1 MSDLVTASWDWG
13 SFWENFIASGGGVL
27 LALYVVQIAFA
38 LIGTISSIV
47 GLIRGIT
54 NKQTM
59 AIALGGIG
67 IGCMI
72 LGLFFFSI
80 VFWTAGMICG
90 LMACKRSKQ
99 PRMLS
104 YEEFKQRK
112 AMMQDPEYVEYMRTV
127 HGVEDTSGM
136 TAEQKFDRR
145 VAANPLIGLS
155 EAEFS
160 RLNLKAKHGMLSPAE
175 QQMYNDYIQASMRK
189 NGGEVKPPMSDG
201 KLGAIVLVVIVIG
214 LVLWFGFNSASQ
226 NGMFDHLSNAPMSE
240 TASEYVTEIS
250 VWSTD
255 ETGNPSMTTKYT
267 AVDQN
272 GHIIDEYDV
281 YDTPEEVPEPEWHKS
296 SNGKWHKSP
305 NGKQIV
311 EDLGNGTILM
321 YGDMPISD

>member
-13 SFWENFIASGGGVL
+13 SFWENFMASGGGVL

-38 LIGTISSIV
+38 LIGAISSIV

-54 NKQTM
+54 NKQTT

-72 LGLFFFSI
+72 LGLFFFGI
-80 VFWTAGMICG
+80 VLWTAGMICG

-112 AMMQDPEYVEYMRTV
+112 AMMQDPEYAEYMRTM
-127 HGVEDTSGM
+127 HGIEDTGGM

-160 RLNLKAKHGMLSPAE
+160 RLNLKAKHGTLSPAE
-175 QQMYNDYIQASMRK
+175 QQMYNDYIQASMKK

-240 TASEYVTEIS
+240 TVSEYVTEIS

-272 GHIIDEYDV
+272 GHIIDEHDV
-281 YDTPEEVPEPEWHKS
+281 YDTPEEVPEPEWHES
-296 SNGKWHKSP
+296 SNGK
-305 NGKQIV
+305 QTI

-321 YGDMPISD
+321 YGDMPIFK

>member
-13 SFWENFIASGGGVL
+13 SFWENFMASGGGVL
-27 LALYVVQIAFA
+27 LALYVQIAFA
-38 LIGTISSIV
+38 LIGAISSIV

-54 NKQTM
+54 NKQTT

-72 LGLFFFSI
+72 LGLFFFGI
-80 VFWTAGMICG
+80 VLWTAGMICG

-112 AMMQDPEYVEYMRTV
+112 AMMQDPEYAEYMRTM
-127 HGVEDTSGM
+127 HGIEDTGGM

-160 RLNLKAKHGMLSPAE
+160 RLNLKAKHGTLSPAE
-175 QQMYNDYIQASMRK
+175 QQMYNDYIQASMKK

-240 TASEYVTEIS
+240 TVSEYVTEIS

-255 ETGNPSMTTKYT
+255 ETGIPSMTTKYT

-272 GHIIDEYDV
+272 GHIIDEHDV
-281 YDTPEEVPEPEWHKS
+281 YDTPEEVPEPEWHES
-296 SNGKWHKSP
+296 SNGK
-305 NGKQIV
+305 QTI

-321 YGDMPISD
+321 HGDMPISD

>member
-1 MSDLVTASWDWG
+1 MSDLVTASWDYG
-13 SFWENFIASGGGVL
+13 SFWENFMASGGGVL

-38 LIGTISSIV
+38 LIGAISSIV

-54 NKQTM
+54 NKQTT

-72 LGLFFFSI
+72 LGLFFFGI
-80 VFWTAGMICG
+80 VLWTAGMICG

-112 AMMQDPEYVEYMRTV
+112 AMMQDPEYAEYMRTM
-127 HGVEDTSGM
+127 HGIEDTGGM

-160 RLNLKAKHGMLSPAE
+160 RLNLKAKHGTLSPAE
-175 QQMYNDYIQASMRK
+175 QQMDNDYIQASMKK

-201 KLGAIVLVVIVIG
+201 KLGAIVLVVIAIG

-240 TASEYVTEIS
+240 TVSEYVTEIS

-272 GHIIDEYDV
+272 GHIIDENDV
-281 YDTPEEVPEPEWHKS
+281 YDTPEEVPEPEWHES
-296 SNGKWHKSP
+296 SNGE
-305 NGKQIV
+305 QTI

-321 YGDMPISD
+321 YGSLGV

>member
-13 SFWENFIASGGGVL
+13 SFWENFMASGGGVL

-38 LIGTISSIV
+38 LIGAISSIV

-54 NKQTM
+54 NKQTT

-72 LGLFFFSI
+72 LGLFFFGI
-80 VFWTAGMICG
+80 VLWTAGMICG

-112 AMMQDPEYVEYMRTV
+112 AMMQDPEYAEYMHTM
-127 HGVEDTSGM
+127 HGIEDTGGM

-155 EAEFS
+155 EAEFA
-160 RLNLKAKHGMLSPAE
+160 RLNLKAKHGTLSPAE
-175 QQMYNDYIQASMRK
+175 QQMYNDYIQASMKK

-240 TASEYVTEIS
+240 TVSEYVTEIS

-255 ETGNPSMTTKYT
+255 ETGNTSMTTKYT

-272 GHIIDEYDV
+272 GHIIDEHDV

-296 SNGKWHKSP
+296 SNGK
-305 NGKQIV
+305 QTI

>member
-1 MSDLVTASWDWG
+1 MSDLVVATWNWDAFMRG
-13 SFWENFIASGGGVL
+13 FMASGGSVL
-27 LALYVVQIAFA
+27 IVVIAFGLVGA
-38 LIGTISSIV
+38 IASVV
-47 GLIRGIT
+47 GLVRGVS
-54 NKQTM
+54 NRQTT
-59 AIALGGIG
+59 AIALGGVG
-67 IGCMI
+67 IGCAI
-72 LGLFFFSI
+72 IGLLFFPLGL
-80 VFWTAGMICG
+80 WTASAVCG

-99 PRMLS
+99 PRTLT

-112 AMMQDPEYVEYMRTV
+112 AMMQDPEYAEYMRTM
-127 HGVEDTSGM
+127 HGIEDTGGM

-160 RLNLKAKHGMLSPAE
+160 RLNLKAKHGTLSPAE
-175 QQMYNDYIQASMRK
+175 QQMYNDYIQASMKK

-240 TASEYVTEIS
+240 TVSEYVTEIS

-255 ETGNPSMTTKYT
+255 ETGNTSMTTKYT

-272 GHIIDEYDV
+272 GHIIDEHDV

-296 SNGKWHKSP
+296 SNGK
-305 NGKQIV
+305 QTI

>member
-1 MSDLVTASWDWG
+1 MSDLVTASWDYG
-13 SFWENFIASGGGVL
+13 SFWENFMASGGGVL

-38 LIGTISSIV
+38 LIGAISSIV

-54 NKQTM
+54 NKQTT

-72 LGLFFFSI
+72 LGLFFFGI
-80 VFWTAGMICG
+80 VLWTAGMICG

-112 AMMQDPEYVEYMRTV
+112 AMMQDPEYAEYMRTM
-127 HGVEDTSGM
+127 HGIEDTGGM

-160 RLNLKAKHGMLSPAE
+160 RLNLKAKHGTLSPAE
-175 QQMYNDYIQASMRK
+175 QQMYNDYIQASMKK

-201 KLGAIVLVVIVIG
+201 KLGAIVLVVIAIG

-240 TASEYVTEIS
+240 TVSEYVTEIS

-272 GHIIDEYDV
+272 GHIIDENDV
-281 YDTPEEVPEPEWHKS
+281 YDTPEEVPEPEWHES
-296 SNGKWHKSP
+296 SNGK
-305 NGKQIV
+305 QTI

-321 YGDMPISD
+321 HGSLGV